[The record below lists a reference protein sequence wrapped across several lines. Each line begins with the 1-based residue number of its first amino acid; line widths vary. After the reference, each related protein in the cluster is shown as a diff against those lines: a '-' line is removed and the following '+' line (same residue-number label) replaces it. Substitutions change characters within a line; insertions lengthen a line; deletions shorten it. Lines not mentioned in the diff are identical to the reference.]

1 MGDYNLTLKKGITH
15 NLVCT
20 YKAPN
25 GTAINLTGYQV
36 RAQGRASLEATSPI
50 FSFTIGSGITV
61 TAASGQISMS
71 WSAAASS
78 NYPTTYGGVWSLEV
92 ESGDGTVTE
101 LLAGQLD
108 IVERPTRG

>member
-25 GTAINLTGYQV
+25 GSAINLTGYQV
-36 RAQGRASLEATSPI
+36 RAQGRASMESAAPI
-50 FSFTIGSGITV
+50 FNLSIGSGISV
-61 TAASGQISMS
+61 VANSGQITMN
-71 WSAAASS
+71 WSAISS
-78 NYPTTYGGVWSLEV
+78 TSYPTLYGGVWSLEI
-92 ESGDGTVTE
+92 ESADGTVTE

-108 IVERPTRG
+108 ILERPTRG